1 MRHAPGTELLDD
13 PAADPVAV
21 RRSLTNI
28 ARANRL
34 FGGTAAVLW
43 GLGQVLEGPK
53 SEVRSARGA
62 EGTDLGPR
70 TSHFVL
76 LDIGTGAGDIPAAAR
91 RWGTARGLSLGT
103 VGLERLRPAA
113 QLARSPTLPVTL
125 GCLTALPLRDR
136 SVDLV
141 VVSQV
146 LHHLSAETAIQLLQD
161 AGRLARRGVV
171 IADLLRSRTAA
182 TLFGVAAR
190 ALGFD
195 RHTRVDGMTSVAR
208 GYRVDELAAL
218 CAAAGVPAT
227 VTGRPGWRVV
237 AWWRT
242 P

>member
-1 MRHAPGTELLDD
+1 MTLAAGTELLDD
-13 PAADPVAV
+13 PSADPVAV

-28 ARANRL
+28 ARSNRL

-43 GLGQVLEGPK
+43 GLEQVLGTHE
-53 SEVRSARGA
+53 ARA
-62 EGTDLGPR
+62 TTPEPL
-70 TSHFVL
+70 VL

-91 RWGTARGLSLGT
+91 RWGRRRGLAIRTL
-103 VGLERLRPAA
+103 GLERLRPAA
-113 QLARSPTLPVTL
+113 RLARSVDLPVTL

-146 LHHLSAETAIQLLQD
+146 LHHLDAETATRLLGD

-182 TLFGVAAR
+182 ALFGVAAR

-195 RHTRVDGMTSVAR
+195 RHTRADGVTSVAR

-218 CAAAGVPAT
+218 AAAAGVPAS
-227 VTGRPGWRVV
+227 VTGRLGWRVV

-242 P
+242 PGHT

>member
-1 MRHAPGTELLDD
+1 MNHAPGSELLDD

-28 ARANRL
+28 ARSNRL

-43 GLGQVLEGPK
+43 GLGQVLADP
-53 SEVRSARGA
+53 A
-62 EGTDLGPR
+62 LR
-70 TSHFVL
+70 TSHLAL
-76 LDIGTGAGDIPAAAR
+76 LDVGTGAGDIPAAAR
-91 RWGTARGLSLGT
+91 RWGTARGLSIGT
-103 VGLERLRPAA
+103 IGLERLRPAA
-113 QLARSPTLPVTL
+113 QLARSPALPVTL

-146 LHHLSAETAIQLLQD
+146 LHHLGAETAIRLLQD

-171 IADLLRSRTAA
+171 IADLQRSRTAA
-182 TLFGVAAR
+182 TLFGVAAH

-195 RHTRVDGMTSVAR
+195 QHTRVDGMTSVAR
-208 GYRVDELAAL
+208 GYRVHELAAL

-242 P
+242 APVPSGSEG